1 MCEGVCVRSCLCVCA
16 RVCACYNRR
25 EAIGE
30 AEDEHAL

>member
-1 MCEGVCVRSCLCVCA
+1 MCEGVCVRSCLCVRAC
-16 RVCACYNRR
+16 VCYNRR